1 MAENI
6 PNLPTGAVPPKP
18 AEPAKVKPKKETVR
32 ISLPPKPTA
41 APTVRIP
48 VPAMPSAAVAAAA
61 APTSAA
67 APAQTPA
74 PAPATAT
81 GAPAPRPAPASPT
94 LTSAPRPAAAP
105 ARPAAAGSGLL
116 ENILAVTA
124 AVLGLV
130 ALAGVFLLMN
140 KF

>member
-1 MAENI
+1 MAENM

-18 AEPAKVKPKKETVR
+18 AEPAKVQPKKETVR

-48 VPAMPSAAVAAAA
+48 VPSMPSAAVASAA
-61 APTSAA
+61 APA

-74 PAPATAT
+74 PAAPAGAP
-81 GAPAPRPAPASPT
+81 APAPRPAPTSPT

-105 ARPAAAGSGLL
+105 ARLASAGVGLL
-116 ENILAVTA
+116 ESVLAVTA
-124 AVLGLV
+124 AVLGVV
-130 ALAGVFLLMN
+130 ALAGVFLLLN

>member
-1 MAENI
+1 
-6 PNLPTGAVPPKP
+6 
-18 AEPAKVKPKKETVR
+18 
-32 ISLPPKPTA
+32 
-41 APTVRIP
+41 
-48 VPAMPSAAVAAAA
+48 
-61 APTSAA
+61 
-67 APAQTPA
+67 
-74 PAPATAT
+74 
-81 GAPAPRPAPASPT
+81 

>member
-1 MAENI
+1 MAENM

-18 AEPAKVKPKKETVR
+18 AEPAKVQPKKETVR

-48 VPAMPSAAVAAAA
+48 VPSMPSAAVA
-61 APTSAA
+61 SAA
-67 APAQTPA
+67 APAAPALTPA
-74 PAPATAT
+74 PAAPV
-81 GAPAPRPAPASPT
+81 GAPAPRPAPTSPT

-105 ARPAAAGSGLL
+105 ARPAPAGVGLL
-116 ENILAVTA
+116 ESVLAVTA
-124 AVLGLV
+124 AVLGVV
-130 ALAGVFLLMN
+130 ALAGVFLLLN